1 MLNSNPSLN
10 DMNNLNKISKWICLL
25 PLLSLLVSL
34 PSQSQG
40 VKGAEDARPQLGP
53 KLRQRLKRDKFP
65 DLPDNPTMLQVQREN
80 LDDVDEL
87 DLTDLG
93 DSDNLLTL
101 EGIVDHLPNL
111 KRLDLRRARF
121 DHLHHLDNHLKLEA
135 LNLSEL
141 PNHPQAEID
150 ALFKDES
157 NQFIKLHQ
165 PVLHCHRL
173 FIHCFYFCQIKI
185 GRNNVVKHF

>member
-1 MLNSNPSLN
+1 
-10 DMNNLNKISKWICLL
+10 
-25 PLLSLLVSL
+25 VSL
-34 PSQSQG
+34 PSQSEE
-40 VKGAEDARPQLGP
+40 VRGAAGAPPQLGL

-121 DHLHHLDNHLKLEA
+121 DHLHHLDNHPKLEA

-141 PNHPQAEID
+141 PNRPQAVID
-150 ALFKDES
+150 ALFKDERGK
-157 NQFIKLHQ
+157 FIKLPKLKNLNLKKTKFKRIGQ
-165 PVLHCHRL
+165 LADVSLDAGQRL
-173 FIHCFYFCQIKI
+173 LEKLNLS
-185 GRNNVVKHF
+185 GNDLEDKH